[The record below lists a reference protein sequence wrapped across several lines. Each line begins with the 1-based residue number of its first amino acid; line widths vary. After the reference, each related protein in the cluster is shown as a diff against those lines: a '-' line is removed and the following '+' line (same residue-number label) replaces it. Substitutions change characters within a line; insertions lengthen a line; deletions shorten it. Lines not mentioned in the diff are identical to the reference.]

1 MGSPDEPRILALL
14 RQGAVKRIVSALMA
28 NLPNSLKKHP
38 NLPWGF
44 STIGLF
50 AIGYLAFLH
59 NLGSIGLVDETEP
72 KFAEAARQMLV
83 RGDWIT
89 PYFNDEPRFD
99 KPPLV
104 YWLMALGYR
113 ILGVNEWAVRL
124 PSALAA
130 IALMG
135 LLFYTLQKYAGRDRF
150 GIAPPPSQAKS
161 PNGHLDGQETS
172 TSSNIAPNMAPWFC
186 AGLGAALFA
195 LNPQNLVWGRIGV
208 SDMLLTGCM
217 GSALL
222 AFFLGY
228 TGAEESD
235 ARSNLI
241 SQRWYLTF
249 YILSGL
255 AVLTKGPVGIVL
267 PAIVVGGFLF
277 YLGQFWQVLREMQPL
292 RGMAIF
298 SAIVVPWYLLVW
310 QANGAAFVDSFFGYH
325 NFERFTRVV
334 NQHAAPWYFYVLV
347 VLLACA
353 PWSVYLPMAI
363 ARLKLH
369 QRRHWQKSSR
379 DRHLGLFAGFWF
391 AGIFGFFTL
400 ASTKLP
406 SYTLPLIPA
415 AAILVSLQLTRD
427 FFQPTVSKTRSE
439 AETPRQISQWSNVLL
454 LALIGIAFF
463 TLPDWLGYDPA
474 APDLDEVLPRS
485 GLAIV
490 AAAIWLAA
498 ALVGELLLVVR
509 QGRWLWSVN
518 LVVFL
523 AFLVFTFYPVYD
535 LLDRQRQ
542 FPLRQLAAIA
552 AQVRQPDEELVMVD
566 LSKTSLVFYS
576 GGSIVFRIR
585 PESARGYIQE
595 SIATRPDIDTVLI
608 LGQRRKIKKIGI
620 HPSQYR
626 TLGKVRGYELV
637 RASKRSIKN

>member
-1 MGSPDEPRILALL
+1 
-14 RQGAVKRIVSALMA
+14 
-28 NLPNSLKKHP
+28 
-38 NLPWGF
+38 
-44 STIGLF
+44 
-50 AIGYLAFLH
+50 
-59 NLGSIGLVDETEP
+59 
-72 KFAEAARQMLV
+72 
-83 RGDWIT
+83 
-89 PYFNDEPRFD
+89 
-99 KPPLV
+99 
-104 YWLMALGYR
+104 YWLMAVGYR

-135 LLFYTLQKYAGRDRF
+135 LLFYTLQKHTRIDRT
-150 GIAPPPSQAKS
+150 SNR
-161 PNGHLDGQETS
+161 PNRS
-172 TSSNIAPNMAPWFC
+172 NPSNIDRPESSYWAPWFC
-186 AGLGAALFA
+186 AGLGAVLFA
-195 LNPQNLVWGRIGV
+195 LNPQSLVWGRIGV

-228 TGAEESD
+228 ASAD
-235 ARSNLI
+235 RPDPRSNAA
-241 SQRWYLTF
+241 SRRWYLAF

-267 PAIVVGGFLF
+267 PAIVLGGFLL
-277 YLGQFWQVLREMQPL
+277 YLGQFWQVLREMQVL

-298 SAIVVPWYLLVW
+298 GAIVVPWYLLVW
-310 QANGAAFVDSFFGYH
+310 RANGAAFFDSFFGYH

-334 NQHAAPWYFYVLV
+334 NQHAAPWYFYIPVVLV
-347 VLLACA
+347 SFA
-353 PWSVYLPMAI
+353 PWSVYLPVAI
-363 ARLKLH
+363 ARLQLH
-369 QRRHWQKSSR
+369 QCRHWRKQPR
-379 DRHLGLFAGFWF
+379 TEHLGLFAGFWF
-391 AGIFGFFTL
+391 AGIFGFFSL

-415 AAILVSLQLTRD
+415 AAILVSLQFTQD
-427 FFQPTVSKTRSE
+427 VFQPTVSGKATGL
-439 AETPRQISQWSNVLL
+439 QISRWFNILF
-454 LALIGIAFF
+454 LAGVGIAFF

-474 APDLDEVLPRS
+474 APDLDEVLPRT

-490 AAAIWLAA
+490 AAAIWMTA
-498 ALVGELLLVVR
+498 ALAGELVLVFR

-523 AFLVFTFYPVYD
+523 TFLVFTFYPTYE

-552 AQVRQPDEELVMVD
+552 AEVRQPGEELVMVD

-576 GGSIVFRIR
+576 GGTIAFRIR
-585 PESARGYIQE
+585 PESARGYIQD
-595 SIATRPDIDTVLI
+595 SIATQPDMDTVLI

-637 RASKRSIKN
+637 RASKRSIGN